1 MWGVGEAKDSNEEPA
16 TLESKEKEELKAPGE
31 KLANKTHNHDY
42 ENGLLKNDSH
52 FIKKILD
59 TMVNPVSYKDRN
71 GVYREVNQ
79 AYVTRVAGIPRE
91 EIIGKTLFEVSKKI
105 SNKLSGKVAVEERSL
120 QVSCIG
126 WAQQDT
132 EVMKTGETITDEQ
145 ELILA
150 DGTKRTFIVNKSP
163 LRDDKGEIL
172 GIVTLMQDITELSR
186 TEKALKES
194 LES

>member
-16 TLESKEKEELKAPGE
+16 TLESKEKEELKVPGE
-31 KLANKTHNHDY
+31 KLLNKTSAYDD
-42 ENGLLKNDSH
+42 ENRLIKDDSN

-59 TMVNPVSYKDRN
+59 TITNTVSYNDRN

-91 EIIGKTLFEVSKKI
+91 EIIGKTLLEVSNKI
-105 SNKLSGKVAVEERSL
+105 SDKLAGKIAIQERSL

-163 LRDDKGEIL
+163 LRDDKGEII
-172 GIVTLMQDITELSR
+172 GIVTLMQDIT
-186 TEKALKES
+186 
-194 LES
+194 